1 MEERRKF
8 VRLDT
13 RLPVSYQVMRG
24 PASKGSLSSDI
35 SGGGVCLFLSEPLKP
50 GTILSVEVTLP
61 EQARRIAFTGE
72 VIWCEQ
78 YEVIGKTQRERSV
91 EAGVKFIQI
100 EPPDQQAI
108 MRHVILSLQPQPPAS
123 S

>member
-13 RLPVSYQVMRG
+13 RLPVAYQVMRG
-24 PASKGSLSSDI
+24 PASKGSFSSDI
-35 SGGGVCLFLSEPLKP
+35 GGGGVCLFLSEPLKS
-50 GTILSVEVTLP
+50 GTMLKVDVTLP
-61 EQARRIAFTGE
+61 DQSKHIIFTGE

-91 EAGVKFIQI
+91 EAGVKFVQI
-100 EPPDQQAI
+100 DPQEQQAI
-108 MRHVILSLQPQPPAS
+108 MRHVILSLQPRSPS
-123 S
+123 

>member
-13 RLPVSYQVMRG
+13 RLPVTYQVMQG
-24 PASKGSLSSDI
+24 PASRVSLSSDI
-35 SGGGVCLFLSEPLKP
+35 GGGGVCLFLSEPLKP
-50 GTILSVEVTLP
+50 GTFVRVEVTLSDP
-61 EQARRIAFTGE
+61 PRAVTFTGE

-78 YEVIGKTQRERSV
+78 YEMIGKTQRERSV

-100 EPPDQQAI
+100 EPSDQQAI
-108 MRHVILSLQPQPPAS
+108 MRHVILSLQPQPPA
-123 S
+123 

>member
-13 RLPVSYQVMRG
+13 RLPVAYQVTRV
-24 PASKGSLSSDI
+24 PASKPSLSSDI
-35 SGGGVCLFLSEPLKP
+35 GGGGVCLFLSEPIKA
-50 GTILSVEVTLP
+50 GTMLRVEVTLP
-61 EQARRIAFTGE
+61 DRPQPINFTGE

-91 EAGVKFIQI
+91 EAGVRFVQI

-108 MRHVILSLQPQPPAS
+108 MRHVILSLQPQPPA
-123 S
+123 

>member
-13 RLPVSYQVMRG
+13 RLPVAYQVTRG
-24 PASKGSLSSDI
+24 PASKASLSSDI
-35 SGGGVCLFLSEPLKP
+35 GGGGVCLFLREPLTA
-50 GTILSVEVTLP
+50 GTLLRIEVTLP
-61 EQARRIAFTGE
+61 DQPQPVVFSGE

-91 EAGVKFIQI
+91 EAGVRFIQI
-100 EPPDQQAI
+100 DPGQQQAI
-108 MRHVILSLQPQPPAS
+108 MRHVILSLQPQPPS

>member
-13 RLPVSYQVMRG
+13 RLPVAYQVMRG
-24 PASKGSLSSDI
+24 PASKTSLSSDI
-35 SGGGVCLFLSEPLKP
+35 GGGGVCLFLSDPLKA
-50 GTILSVEVTLP
+50 GTALRIEVTLP
-61 EQARRIAFTGE
+61 DQPKPITFTGE
-72 VIWCEQ
+72 VVWCEQ
-78 YEVIGKTQRERSV
+78 YEMIGKAQRERSV

-108 MRHVILSLQPQPPAS
+108 MRHVILSLQPHPPA
-123 S
+123 